1 VKKNIIAVAVI
12 YLTLQVVC
20 GAVTAVWLHASVQQT
35 FGTDFAGWS
44 MPALYAY
51 ASQFILSV
59 ALIRS
64 GRGSLISNVAK
75 SLLALLMSVGIM
87 VLSSYLFFRDI
98 RRVEFQG
105 VDYVG
110 AFAIYALTIPA
121 QLIVVI
127 AGPLLLAHRNA
138 RTRSATLVGK

>member
-1 VKKNIIAVAVI
+1 
-12 YLTLQVVC
+12 
-20 GAVTAVWLHASVQQT
+20 
-35 FGTDFAGWS
+35 

-51 ASQFILSV
+51 MSQFILSV

-75 SLLALLMSVGIM
+75 SLLALLMSVGTM
-87 VLSSYLFFRDI
+87 VLSSYLLFRDI
-98 RRVEFQG
+98 NRVEFQG

-110 AFAIYALTIPA
+110 AFAIYALAIPA

-127 AGPLLLAHRNA
+127 AGPLLLALRNA